1 MASIA
6 AYEYLDKFL
15 KKCGGGITMAEQF
28 SEVWEVKPFQSLGS
42 IHKPDTLESLTEMYG
57 SPSTVRNDYL
67 SGAVSAR
74 WGTRFSAD
82 FLPDGRLLSIGS
94 IGMHQ
99 LFCLRNIVL
108 RGTVTNLEK
117 KLLREGITWGGL
129 DGPYSESYELPE
141 VGVSLF
147 VPMRTKTVKSVSM
160 LFSNEEIPPETF
172 ERPRATKEGN
182 LLLLARLTA
191 ERLEREAAGV
201 EGRSLT

>member
-1 MASIA
+1 VEEMMGAMQFTDAWELEPFECLGPIKRSDPIA
-6 AYEYLDKFL
+6 TFVQRFGEPSYLID
-15 KKCGGGITMAEQF
+15 
-28 SEVWEVKPFQSLGS
+28 
-42 IHKPDTLESLTEMYG
+42 
-57 SPSTVRNDYL
+57 DYI
-67 SGAVSAR
+67 SGAQTAGWSKVLSA
-74 WGTRFSAD
+74 A
-82 FLPDGRLLSIGS
+82 FLPDGRLLSVGS
-94 IGMHQ
+94 VGMYR
-99 LFCLRNIVL
+99 LFSLRGVVL

-147 VPMRTKTVKSVSM
+147 VPLRTKTVKSVSM

-201 EGRSLT
+201 GGRSLS